1 MGCFGR
7 QLAGYLGTTLSF
19 TSIFIFL
26 PQIHWVKKILV
37 LLICLLPTAAAFS
50 QKQLVLLKREKV
62 LLRLN
67 YGDDFNYRLKGSKT
81 MRYSYVNNLY
91 DTAVLAHKDIVP
103 FHKIDRIY
111 FNHSSFGNRFGTFL
125 VIGGVGY
132 FLIDQFN
139 TVIVQGEEASID
151 KNVATTSAIL
161 AGVGLPL
168 MLIKKKS
175 QRIGG
180 KYRLLTVEKGS
191 SFYVPELN
199 SFEPPFN
206 QN

>member
-1 MGCFGR
+1 MKKFSGC
-7 QLAGYLGTTLSF
+7 
-19 TSIFIFL
+19 
-26 PQIHWVKKILV
+26 LV
-37 LLICLLPTAAAFS
+37 LFISLLPFTFAYS

-62 LLRLN
+62 LLRLF
-67 YGDDFNYRLKGSKT
+67 YGDEFIYRLKGSKT
-81 MRYSYVNNLY
+81 VKTSYVNNLY
-91 DTAVLAHKDIVP
+91 DTAVLAHKEIVP
-103 FHKIDRIY
+103 FHKIDRVY
-111 FNHSSFGNRFGTFL
+111 FKHSSFGNRVGTML

-139 TVIVQGEEASID
+139 TVVVHGENATIHEG
-151 KNVATTSAIL
+151 VATTSAVL

-180 KYRLLTVEKGS
+180 KYRLLTAEKGS
-191 SFYVPELN
+191 AFYMPELN
-199 SFEPPFN
+199 RFDPSVI

>member
-1 MGCFGR
+1 MISS
-7 QLAGYLGTTLSF
+7 LPL
-19 TSIFIFL
+19 TSAY
-26 PQIHWVKKILV
+26 
-37 LLICLLPTAAAFS
+37 C

-67 YGDDFNYRLKGSKT
+67 FGDDFNYTLKGSKT
-81 MRYSYVNNLY
+81 VRYSYVNNLY

-103 FHKIDRIY
+103 FHKINKVY
-111 FNHSSFGNRFGTFL
+111 FTHSSFGNRFGTFL

-139 TVIVQGEEASID
+139 VIIVHGEEATID
-151 KNVATTSAIL
+151 ENVAVTSAVLTGI
-161 AGVGLPL
+161 GLPL

-180 KYRLLTVEKGS
+180 KYRLLTVDRGS
-191 SFYVPELN
+191 PFYLPELDR
-199 SFEPPFN
+199 F
-206 QN
+206 

>member
-1 MGCFGR
+1 MV
-7 QLAGYLGTTLSF
+7 LLLSSLTLS
-19 TSIFIFL
+19 SAY
-26 PQIHWVKKILV
+26 
-37 LLICLLPTAAAFS
+37 C

-62 LLRLN
+62 LLRLY
-67 YGDDFNYRLKGSKT
+67 YGDEIVYRLQGSKT
-81 MRYSYVNNLY
+81 VRTSYVNNLY
-91 DTAVLAHKDIVP
+91 DTAVLAHKEIVP
-103 FHKIDRIY
+103 FHKIDKVY
-111 FNHSSFGNRFGTFL
+111 FKHSSFGNRFGTFL

-139 TVIVQGEEASID
+139 EVVVHGEKATINED
-151 KNVATTSAIL
+151 VATTSAVL

-191 SFYVPELN
+191 AFYLPDLN
-199 SFEPPFN
+199 SFEPPFI

>member
-1 MGCFGR
+1 VKRISVCILLLTLFFSVGR
-7 QLAGYLGTTLSF
+7 VY
-19 TSIFIFL
+19 
-26 PQIHWVKKILV
+26 
-37 LLICLLPTAAAFS
+37 S

-81 MRYSYVNNLY
+81 VMPSYVNNLY
-91 DTAVLAHKDIVP
+91 DTAVLAHKDIIP

-111 FNHSSFGNRFGTFL
+111 FKHSSFGNRFGTFL

-139 TVIVQGEEASID
+139 EVIVHGEEPTID
-151 KNVATTSAIL
+151 ENVATTSAIL
-161 AGVGLPL
+161 VGAGLPL

-175 QRIGG
+175 QRLGG

-191 SFYVPELN
+191 PFYVPELN
-199 SFEPPFN
+199 SFEPPLIRN
-206 QN
+206 

>member
-1 MGCFGR
+1 
-7 QLAGYLGTTLSF
+7 
-19 TSIFIFL
+19 
-26 PQIHWVKKILV
+26 
-37 LLICLLPTAAAFS
+37 
-50 QKQLVLLKREKV
+50 VLLKREKV
-62 LLRLN
+62 LLRLY
-67 YGDDFNYRLKGSKT
+67 YGDDFNYTLKGSKT
-81 MRYSYVNNLY
+81 IRYSYVNNLY

-103 FHKIDRIY
+103 FHKIDKIY
-111 FNHSSFGNRFGTFL
+111 FTHSSFGNRIGTVL

-139 TVIVQGEEASID
+139 QVIVHGEKATID
-151 KNVATTSAIL
+151 ENVAVTSAVL

-191 SFYVPELN
+191 SFYLPDLN
-199 SFEPPFN
+199 RFEPPFIEN
-206 QN
+206 

>member
-1 MGCFGR
+1 MKKVSVW
-7 QLAGYLGTTLSF
+7 LVLVIS
-19 TSIFIFL
+19 FL
-26 PQIHWVKKILV
+26 PLTSAY
-37 LLICLLPTAAAFS
+37 C

-67 YGDDFNYRLKGSKT
+67 FGDDFNYTLKGSKT
-81 MRYSYVNNLY
+81 VRYSYVNNLY

-103 FHKIDRIY
+103 FHKINKVY
-111 FNHSSFGNRFGTFL
+111 FTHSSFGNRFGTFL

-139 TVIVQGEEASID
+139 VIIVHGEEATID
-151 KNVATTSAIL
+151 ENVAVTSAVLTGI
-161 AGVGLPL
+161 GLPL

-180 KYRLLTVEKGS
+180 KYRLLTVDRGS
-191 SFYVPELN
+191 PFYLPELDR
-199 SFEPPFN
+199 F
-206 QN
+206 

>member
-1 MGCFGR
+1 MV
-7 QLAGYLGTTLSF
+7 LLLSLLTLS
-19 TSIFIFL
+19 SAY
-26 PQIHWVKKILV
+26 
-37 LLICLLPTAAAFS
+37 C

-62 LLRLN
+62 LLRLY
-67 YGDDFNYRLKGSKT
+67 YGDEIVYRLQGSKT
-81 MRYSYVNNLY
+81 VRTSYVNNLY
-91 DTAVLAHKDIVP
+91 DTAVLAHKEIVP
-103 FHKIDRIY
+103 FHKIDKVY
-111 FNHSSFGNRFGTFL
+111 FKHSSFGNRFGTFL

-139 TVIVQGEEASID
+139 EVVVHGEKATINED
-151 KNVATTSAIL
+151 VATTSAVL

-191 SFYVPELN
+191 AFYLPDLN
-199 SFEPPFN
+199 SFEPPFI